1 MINSYR
7 FLFFSLSLYSAA
19 PSPLTHAC
27 ASFLRFGLLLCLC
40 AIDAD
45 YCRCI
50 NILYTYF
57 IIYLDIYLFICLF
70 IDLSI

>member
-19 PSPLTHAC
+19 PSPLTC